1 MPTLL
6 CRCGL
11 LERGWAGQPAGQC
24 SAVYGRCRVVL
35 QVDLMVEPAQQA
47 RVHHYL
53 SYTGIDWEVLLA
65 DLQTEIDKENDVDL
79 FNIYGRV
86 Q

>member
-1 MPTLL
+1 
-6 CRCGL
+6 
-11 LERGWAGQPAGQC
+11 
-24 SAVYGRCRVVL
+24 
-35 QVDLMVEPAQQA
+35 MVEPAQQA